1 MGINYY
7 KTKYIVCLSA
17 LFTRKKDW
25 LKSLI
30 KPLKNPK
37 TIAVYG
43 KQIPMFSTNSQD
55 YRFKLIFGNEKRIQK
70 IDYFFHNAN
79 SAIKRNILKKYPFS
93 EKDKYG
99 R

>member
-1 MGINYY
+1 MFIC
-7 KTKYIVCLSA
+7 T

-55 YRFKLIFGNEKRIQK
+55 YRDLKLIFGNEKRIQK
-70 IDYFFHNAN
+70 IDYF
-79 SAIKRNILKKYPFS
+79 SIMRIQ
-93 EKDKYG
+93 